1 VASSGV
7 KTRYHVSFFVISKG
21 ELCLIPVVP
30 GVFHSNNRFHAGID
44 VFRGKSADSDEV
56 VPYFILFK
64 FQLFFIGERLKL
76 AAAALAVEGAGG
88 LNTKRRRHKYLLQ
101 LCIGIV
107 FLRFHDL
114 HLYRVADNRIF
125 DKQNKTV
132 GFSYSFAFDPGVRYL
147 HCENV
152 ILFYF
157 HRALLHPCHSDVGF
171 K

>member
-1 VASSGV
+1 MVSRTVLFSSTPRAAVRIGVMLWLLPGV

-76 AAAALAVEGAGG
+76 GSRPHWRWKGQGG
-88 LNTKRRRHKYLLQ
+88 
-101 LCIGIV
+101 
-107 FLRFHDL
+107 
-114 HLYRVADNRIF
+114 
-125 DKQNKTV
+125 
-132 GFSYSFAFDPGVRYL
+132 
-147 HCENV
+147 
-152 ILFYF
+152 
-157 HRALLHPCHSDVGF
+157 
-171 K
+171 

>member
-1 VASSGV
+1 MQASMCS
-7 KTRYHVSFFVISKG
+7 
-21 ELCLIPVVP
+21 
-30 GVFHSNNRFHAGID
+30 
-44 VFRGKSADSDEV
+44 GKSADSDEV

-132 GFSYSFAFDPGVRYL
+132 GFPIPSPSIPVSVISTVRMSFFFISIVLYSIR
-147 HCENV
+147 V
-152 ILFYF
+152 ILMLDSNN
-157 HRALLHPCHSDVGF
+157 LL
-171 K
+171 